1 MWYNNIIRLQGS
13 DIMNKE
19 IYPLFIDKQLSEQFG
34 DWYIQI
40 KQAFKENRIEDFVE
54 ELFKNPQTNSSA
66 STVTDDQ
73 IACTTQRFIAVF
85 EWLKNKQIYKFD
97 ADLWELIQNVEK
109 LEIRSSVFKSLP
121 FNVFWIEHEFENNL
135 NGCMVIYGEYDGE
148 NYLKLIFLADNNISY
163 LCLPF
168 RSEIEGKTI
177 EDLIAEHSNSDVAD
191 WYKNNLRAVLNAVVY
206 LCTDKPDISTY
217 HAELPPVA
225 PVQRTKKN
233 NKKKKTEKKN
243 ITSISNVGLTLGRY
257 IRETRKTTLT
267 ATHTGVNSG
276 GGSPKSPHMRKAHYH
291 SFWTKDGDKK
301 KLIVKFLSPIFV
313 NGGIAD
319 AELRPTIRQ
328 KGK

>member
-1 MWYNNIIRLQGS
+1 MCYNNNIRLQGS
-13 DIMNKE
+13 DTMNKE
-19 IYPLFIDKQLSEQFG
+19 IYPLYIYKILEEQFG
-34 DWYIQI
+34 DWLPQI
-40 KQAFKENRIEDFVE
+40 KQAYNEDRIEGFVD
-54 ELFKNPQTNSSA
+54 ELFKNPINNSHA
-66 STVTDDQ
+66 NTVTDYQ
-73 IACTTQRFIAVF
+73 ISCSTQRFIAVF

-97 ADLWELIQNVEK
+97 SDLWELIQNVEK

-121 FNVFWIEHEFENNL
+121 FNTFWIAHDFENGFS
-135 NGCMVIYGEYDGE
+135 GCMVIYGECNDG
-148 NYLKLIFLADNNISY
+148 NYLKLIFINDTNSSY
-163 LCLPF
+163 MRLPL
-168 RSEIEGKTI
+168 RSDTEGKTLEEII
-177 EDLIAEHSNSDVAD
+177 EMAEQTDNVTE
-191 WYKNNLRAVLNAVVY
+191 WYKRNMRAVLNAIVY

-257 IRETRKTTLT
+257 IRETRKTTTTHNT
-267 ATHTGVNSG
+267 AISSGV
-276 GGSPKSPHMRKAHYH
+276 GSTKSPHMRKAHYH
-291 SFWTKDGDKK
+291 SFWVKDGDKK

-313 NGGIAD
+313 NGGIAN